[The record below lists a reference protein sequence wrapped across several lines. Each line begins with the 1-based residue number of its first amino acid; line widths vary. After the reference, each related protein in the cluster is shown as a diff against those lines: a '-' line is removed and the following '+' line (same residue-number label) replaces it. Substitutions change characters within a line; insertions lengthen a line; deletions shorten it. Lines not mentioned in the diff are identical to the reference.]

1 MLAPLNQRPI
11 DPLQVAGLEV
21 ILPEDLKAFFY
32 ETGYLPTTA
41 EEARCNARLR
51 VRGVGDL
58 LLTHTPPVL
67 RDGLSKRTKRTGKT
81 LIKDLSRSGIGI
93 LYHEQIFPE
102 ELFQIRF
109 QGRLINSIAVRCRRL
124 GVQCYEVG
132 GRIVSL
138 ETIEDIASG

>member
-1 MLAPLNQRPI
+1 MLAPLNQHPI
-11 DPLQVAGLEV
+11 EPSLVAGLEV
-21 ILPEDLKAFFY
+21 ILPEDLKSFFY
-32 ETGYLPTTA
+32 ESGYLPSTA

-51 VRGVGDL
+51 VRSVGDI

-67 RDGLSKRTKRTGKT
+67 RDGLTKRTKRSSKT

-102 ELFQIRF
+102 ERFQIRF

-138 ETIEDIASG
+138 ETIEDLATD